1 MMTLHLERLR
11 PGDDLRH
18 SLEAIARRHD
28 IGAAFILSAVGS
40 LSPAMLRLAGRRNP
54 VVIDGDSE
62 VLTLSG
68 TVSRH
73 GVHLHMTVADPEGCV
88 TGGHLVAGS
97 IVRTTMELVLG
108 VATGWDI
115 RREIDPAT
123 GHEEMV
129 AENLHALLGARG
141 PD

>member
-1 MMTLHLERLR
+1 MMTLHIERLH
-11 PGDDLRH
+11 PGDDLRR
-18 SLEAIARRHD
+18 SLERIARKQD

-40 LSPAMLRLAGRRNP
+40 LGPAVLRLAGRDMP
-54 VVIDGDSE
+54 TVIDGDSE
-62 VLTLSG
+62 VLALSG

-73 GVHLHMTVADPEGCV
+73 GVHLHMMVSDADGRV
-88 TGGHLVAGS
+88 TGGHLLAGS

-108 VATGWDI
+108 IAGGWDI
-115 RREIDPAT
+115 RRELDPAT

-129 AENLHALLGARG
+129 AENLHELLGARG